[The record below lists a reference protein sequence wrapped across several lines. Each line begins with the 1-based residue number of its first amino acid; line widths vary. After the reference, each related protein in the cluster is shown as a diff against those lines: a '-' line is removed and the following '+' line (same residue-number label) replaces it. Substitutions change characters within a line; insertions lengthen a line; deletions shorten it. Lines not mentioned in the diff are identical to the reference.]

1 MGESKGAEIY
11 GYGPTENGVGLE
23 PIDAR
28 GIPTAA
34 CPICGERWLMVPVIF
49 DEEDY
54 EIVSWGTEGFCGV
67 CRALVTVC
75 TPEDSLE
82 AQRGL

>member
-34 CPICGERWLMVPVIF
+34 CQFAGK
-49 DEEDY
+49 D
-54 EIVSWGTEGFCGV
+54 G
-67 CRALVTVC
+67 
-75 TPEDSLE
+75 
-82 AQRGL
+82 